1 LISTLPAHLTGGWRS
16 SPPVSLSATEKTSP
30 SLPTSE
36 KGPVEPLISLDWLV
50 WMHAVAIQE
59 FGGSP
64 GIRDRG
70 LLESAIARPLA
81 TFGGRNLYETP
92 FKRAA
97 AVAESLVLNHG
108 FVDGNKRTAMYA
120 MAAWLEREGYV
131 IEAARGELRD
141 LALSIASRELNID
154 QVVAWL
160 VERSDLSRRS
170 GQPRG

>member
-1 LISTLPAHLTGGWRS
+1 MHTVA
-16 SPPVSLSATEKTSP
+16 
-30 SLPTSE
+30 
-36 KGPVEPLISLDWLV
+36 VE
-50 WMHAVAIQE
+50 E

-70 LLESAIARPLA
+70 LLESALARPLA
-81 TFGGRNLYETP
+81 SFGGRNLYDTP

-131 IEAARGELRD
+131 IDAERGGLRDVALAIASHELSLEQIATWLELR
-141 LALSIASRELNID
+141 SKQI
-154 QVVAWL
+154 
-160 VERSDLSRRS
+160 
-170 GQPRG
+170 